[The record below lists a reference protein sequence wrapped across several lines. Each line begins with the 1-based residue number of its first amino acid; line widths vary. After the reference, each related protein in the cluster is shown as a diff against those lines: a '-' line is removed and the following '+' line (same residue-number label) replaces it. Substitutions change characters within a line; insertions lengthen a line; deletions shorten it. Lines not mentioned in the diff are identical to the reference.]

1 MKKKLKIFPIIW
13 LLLGFFIV
21 GSTIYGYYLL
31 QKNDNRSSVLSFPI
45 QNEKQVEENQQA
57 KITDSL
63 FDPES
68 IQPVH
73 AKDFANAQLH
83 YEEIINQWGI
93 GSIYIPSL
101 IVQTK
106 ILSGMSNDNLMVGVG
121 TYRSEQ
127 RLGKGNYVLL
137 AHNLTQGGGVLNNI
151 RQTEIGTLIYA
162 TDFSKIY
169 EYRVTMNQVVNQSA
183 GEVLNEPRENG
194 KPLITLIRCEGGLNT
209 DKRAVVQGELI
220 TSYSASEANNEL
232 KGNLGLVS
240 AVQNQ
245 ERVENTMVPNSTEMV
260 KNHDITSE
268 EHTNQSIKKN
278 KEINALKEEKERYSS
293 FEKYCI
299 WLVKECNNMYVLV
312 IASVVYLLV
321 LIVCILRKPYK

>member
-1 MKKKLKIFPIIW
+1 MKKILKFFSIIW
-13 LLLGFFIV
+13 LLLGFSIV

-93 GSIYIPSL
+93 GSIYIPSS

-151 RQTEIGTLIYA
+151 RQTAIGSLIYA

-183 GEVLNEPRENG
+183 GEVLNEPKENE

-220 TSYSASEANNEL
+220 SSYSASEANNDL
-232 KGNLGLVS
+232 KERLGLISV
-240 AVQNQ
+240 VKDQ
-245 ERVENTMVPNSTEMV
+245 EESVKSSNTTESNLNKHQTNSN
-260 KNHDITSE
+260 K
-268 EHTNQSIKKN
+268 HTNPSANINEKNRVLKKSQDV
-278 KEINALKEEKERYSS
+278 YSS
-293 FEKYCI
+293 FQRYCI
-299 WLVKECNNMYVLV
+299 WLVKELNNIGVLLLFSF
-312 IASVVYLLV
+312 IYLFV
-321 LIVCILRKPYK
+321 LISMLYMNHK

>member
-1 MKKKLKIFPIIW
+1 MKKILKIFPIIW

-31 QKNDNRSSVLSFPI
+31 QKNDNRSSILSIPI

-57 KITDSL
+57 KINNSL

-93 GSIYIPSL
+93 GSIYIPSS

-151 RQTEIGTLIYA
+151 RQTVIGSLIYA

-220 TSYSASEANNEL
+220 SSHSASEANNDL
-232 KGNLGLVS
+232 KERLGLISV
-240 AVQNQ
+240 VQDQ
-245 ERVENTMVPNSTEMV
+245 EQSIKSSNISKAKLNKHQANS
-260 KNHDITSE
+260 K
-268 EHTNQSIKKN
+268 EHTNSSVNVNEKN
-278 KEINALKEEKERYSS
+278 IVLKNSQDVYSS
-293 FEKYCI
+293 FERYCI
-299 WLVKECNNMYVLV
+299 WLVKELNNIGVLFLF
-312 IASVVYLLV
+312 SFVYFFV
-321 LIVCILRKPYK
+321 LISTLI

>member
-1 MKKKLKIFPIIW
+1 MKKILKFFSIIW
-13 LLLGFFIV
+13 LLLGFSIV

-31 QKNDNRSSVLSFPI
+31 QKNDNCSSVLSFPI

-93 GSIYIPSL
+93 GSIYIPSS

-151 RQTEIGTLIYA
+151 RQTAIGSLIYA

-183 GEVLNEPRENG
+183 GEVLNEPKENE

-220 TSYSASEANNEL
+220 SSYSASEANNDL
-232 KGNLGLVS
+232 KERLGLISV
-240 AVQNQ
+240 VKDQ
-245 ERVENTMVPNSTEMV
+245 EESVKSSNTTESNLNKHQTNSN
-260 KNHDITSE
+260 K
-268 EHTNQSIKKN
+268 HTNPSANINEKN
-278 KEINALKEEKERYSS
+278 RVLKESQDVYSS
-293 FEKYCI
+293 FQRYCI
-299 WLVKECNNMYVLV
+299 WLVKELNNIGVLLLFSF
-312 IASVVYLLV
+312 IYLFV
-321 LIVCILRKPYK
+321 LISMLYMNHK

>member
-1 MKKKLKIFPIIW
+1 MKKILKFFSIIW
-13 LLLGFFIV
+13 LLLGFSIV

-93 GSIYIPSL
+93 GSIYIPSS

-151 RQTEIGTLIYA
+151 RQTAIGSLIYA

-183 GEVLNEPRENG
+183 GEVLNEPKENE

-220 TSYSASEANNEL
+220 SSYSASEANNDL
-232 KGNLGLVS
+232 KERLGLISV
-240 AVQNQ
+240 VKDQ
-245 ERVENTMVPNSTEMV
+245 EESVKSSNTTESNLNKHQTNSN
-260 KNHDITSE
+260 K
-268 EHTNQSIKKN
+268 HTNPSANINEKN
-278 KEINALKEEKERYSS
+278 RVLKESQDVYSS
-293 FEKYCI
+293 FQRYCI
-299 WLVKECNNMYVLV
+299 WLVKELNNIGVLLLFSF
-312 IASVVYLLV
+312 IYLFV
-321 LIVCILRKPYK
+321 LISMLYMNHK

>member
-1 MKKKLKIFPIIW
+1 MKKILKFFSIIW
-13 LLLGFFIV
+13 LLLGFSIV

-93 GSIYIPSL
+93 GSIYIPSS

-151 RQTEIGTLIYA
+151 RQTAIGSLIYA

-183 GEVLNEPRENG
+183 GEVLNEPKENE

-220 TSYSASEANNEL
+220 SSYSASEANHDL
-232 KGNLGLVS
+232 KERLGLISVVKDQEESVKSSNTTESNLNEHQTNSNKYTNPS
-240 AVQNQ
+240 ANIN
-245 ERVENTMVPNSTEMV
+245 EKNRV
-260 KNHDITSE
+260 
-268 EHTNQSIKKN
+268 
-278 KEINALKEEKERYSS
+278 LKESQDVYSS
-293 FEKYCI
+293 FQRYCI
-299 WLVKECNNMYVLV
+299 WLVKELNNIGVLLLFSF
-312 IASVVYLLV
+312 IYLFV
-321 LIVCILRKPYK
+321 LISMLYMNHK

>member
-1 MKKKLKIFPIIW
+1 MKKILKFFSIIW
-13 LLLGFFIV
+13 LLLGFSIV
-21 GSTIYGYYLL
+21 GLTIYGYYLL

-93 GSIYIPSL
+93 GSIYIPSS

-151 RQTEIGTLIYA
+151 RQTAIGSLIYA

-183 GEVLNEPRENG
+183 GEVLNEPKENE

-220 TSYSASEANNEL
+220 SSYSASEANNVL
-232 KGNLGLVS
+232 KERLGLISV
-240 AVQNQ
+240 VKDQ
-245 ERVENTMVPNSTEMV
+245 EESVKSSNTTESNLNKYQTNSN
-260 KNHDITSE
+260 K
-268 EHTNQSIKKN
+268 HTNPSANINEKN
-278 KEINALKEEKERYSS
+278 RVLKESQDVYSS
-293 FEKYCI
+293 FQRYCI
-299 WLVKECNNMYVLV
+299 WLVKELNNIGVLLLFSF
-312 IASVVYLLV
+312 IYLFV
-321 LIVCILRKPYK
+321 LISMLYMNHK

>member
-1 MKKKLKIFPIIW
+1 MKKILKFFSIIW
-13 LLLGFFIV
+13 LLLGFSIV
-21 GSTIYGYYLL
+21 GSTIYGYYFLR
-31 QKNDNRSSVLSFPI
+31 KNDNHSSVISFPI

-83 YEEIINQWGI
+83 YKEIINQWGI
-93 GSIYIPSL
+93 GSIYIPSS

-151 RQTEIGTLIYA
+151 RQTVIGSLIYA

-183 GEVLNEPRENG
+183 GEVLNEPKENE
-194 KPLITLIRCEGGLNT
+194 KPLITLIRCEGGFNT

-220 TSYSASEANNEL
+220 SSYSASEANENL
-232 KGNLGLVS
+232 KERLGLIS
-240 AVQNQ
+240 GIKDQ
-245 ERVENTMVPNSTEMV
+245 EQSVKSSNTAEASLNKHQDNS
-260 KNHDITSE
+260 KK
-268 EHTNQSIKKN
+268 HTNPSANINEKNRGLKKSQDV
-278 KEINALKEEKERYSS
+278 YSS
-293 FEKYCI
+293 FRRYCI
-299 WLVKECNNMYVLV
+299 WLVKELNHIGVLLLFSF
-312 IASVVYLLV
+312 IYLFV
-321 LIVCILRKPYK
+321 LISMLYMNHK

>member
-1 MKKKLKIFPIIW
+1 MKKILKFFSIIW
-13 LLLGFFIV
+13 LLLGFSIV

-93 GSIYIPSL
+93 GSIYIPSS

-151 RQTEIGTLIYA
+151 CQTAIGSLIYA
-162 TDFSKIY
+162 TDFSNIY

-183 GEVLNEPRENG
+183 GEVLNEPKENE

-220 TSYSASEANNEL
+220 SSYSASEANNDL
-232 KGNLGLVS
+232 KERLGLISV
-240 AVQNQ
+240 VKDQ
-245 ERVENTMVPNSTEMV
+245 EESVKSSNTTESNLNKHQTNSN
-260 KNHDITSE
+260 K
-268 EHTNQSIKKN
+268 HTNPSANINEKN
-278 KEINALKEEKERYSS
+278 RVLKESQDVYSS
-293 FEKYCI
+293 FQRYCI
-299 WLVKECNNMYVLV
+299 WLVKELNNIGVLLLFSF
-312 IASVVYLLV
+312 IYLFV
-321 LIVCILRKPYK
+321 LISMLYMNHK

>member
-1 MKKKLKIFPIIW
+1 MKKILKIFPIIW

-31 QKNDNRSSVLSFPI
+31 QKNDNLSSVLSFPI

-57 KITDSL
+57 KVNDSL

-93 GSIYIPSL
+93 GSIYIPSS

-137 AHNLTQGGGVLNNI
+137 AHNLTQGSGVLNNI
-151 RQTEIGTLIYA
+151 RQTAIGSLIYA

-183 GEVLNEPRENG
+183 GEVLNEPRKNG

-220 TSYSASEANNEL
+220 SSYSASEANNDL
-232 KGNLGLVS
+232 KERLGLIS
-240 AVQNQ
+240 IVQDQ
-245 ERVENTMVPNSTEMV
+245 E
-260 KNHDITSE
+260 
-268 EHTNQSIKKN
+268 QSIKSSNISEAKLNKHQANSKEHPNSSVNVNEKN
-278 KEINALKEEKERYSS
+278 IVLKNSQDVYSS
-293 FEKYCI
+293 FERYCI
-299 WLVKECNNMYVLV
+299 WLVKELNNIGVLFLF
-312 IASVVYLLV
+312 SFVYFFV
-321 LIVCILRKPYK
+321 LISTLI

>member
-1 MKKKLKIFPIIW
+1 MKKILKFFSIIW
-13 LLLGFFIV
+13 LLLGFSIV

-31 QKNDNRSSVLSFPI
+31 QKNDNCSSVLSFPI

-93 GSIYIPSL
+93 GSIYIPSS

-121 TYRSEQ
+121 TYRSDQ

-151 RQTEIGTLIYA
+151 RQTAIGSLIYA

-183 GEVLNEPRENG
+183 GEVLNELKENE

-232 KGNLGLVS
+232 KEKLGLVS

-245 ERVENTMVPNSTEMV
+245 EQVENTMVPNSTETV
-260 KNHDITSE
+260 KGHDITSKG
-268 EHTNQSIKKN
+268 HTNQSVKKN
-278 KEINALKEEKERYSS
+278 KEINALKEEKEMYSS
-293 FEKYCI
+293 FEKFCI
-299 WLVKECNNMYVLV
+299 WIVKVFNNIYILVSF
-312 IASVVYLLV
+312 SVFYLT
-321 LIVCILRKPYK
+321 ILGSFYLYEVF

>member
-1 MKKKLKIFPIIW
+1 MFMKKILKIFPIIW

-31 QKNDNRSSVLSFPI
+31 QKNDNRSSILSIPI

-57 KITDSL
+57 KINNSL

-93 GSIYIPSL
+93 GSIYIPSS

-151 RQTEIGTLIYA
+151 RQTVIGSLIYA

-220 TSYSASEANNEL
+220 SSHSASEANNDL
-232 KGNLGLVS
+232 KERLGLISV
-240 AVQNQ
+240 VQDQ
-245 ERVENTMVPNSTEMV
+245 EQSIKSSNISKAKLNKHQANS
-260 KNHDITSE
+260 K
-268 EHTNQSIKKN
+268 EHTNSSVNVNEKN
-278 KEINALKEEKERYSS
+278 IVLKNSQDVYSS
-293 FEKYCI
+293 FERYCI
-299 WLVKECNNMYVLV
+299 WLVKELNNIGVLFLF
-312 IASVVYLLV
+312 SFVYFFV
-321 LIVCILRKPYK
+321 LISTLI

>member
-1 MKKKLKIFPIIW
+1 MKKILKIFPIIW

-31 QKNDNRSSVLSFPI
+31 QKNDNRSSILSIPI

-57 KITDSL
+57 KINNSL

-93 GSIYIPSL
+93 GSIYIPSS

-151 RQTEIGTLIYA
+151 RQTAIGSLIYA

-220 TSYSASEANNEL
+220 SSHSASEANNDL
-232 KGNLGLVS
+232 KERLGLISV
-240 AVQNQ
+240 VQDQ
-245 ERVENTMVPNSTEMV
+245 EQSIKSSNISKAKLNKHQANS
-260 KNHDITSE
+260 K
-268 EHTNQSIKKN
+268 EHTNSSVNVNEKN
-278 KEINALKEEKERYSS
+278 IVLKNSQDVYSS
-293 FEKYCI
+293 FERYCI
-299 WLVKECNNMYVLV
+299 WLVKELNNIGVLFLF
-312 IASVVYLLV
+312 SFVYFFV
-321 LIVCILRKPYK
+321 LISTLI